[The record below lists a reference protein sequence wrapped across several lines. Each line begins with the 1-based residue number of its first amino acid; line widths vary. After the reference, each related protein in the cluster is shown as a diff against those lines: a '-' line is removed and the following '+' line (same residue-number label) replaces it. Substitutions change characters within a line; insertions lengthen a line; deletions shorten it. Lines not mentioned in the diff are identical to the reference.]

1 MSKSL
6 QDRIADAI
14 SEIGA
19 HILLHGRDMYGETVP
34 LAAAQ
39 DVLRDCAAAL
49 KKSAGPPQK
58 APEPVTIPPSGGGT
72 TVTGV
77 VAFPPSAVGA
87 IAPGGSGGTA
97 AVKVTGGTAAKGR
110 AGGA

>member
-6 QDRIADAI
+6 QDRIADAV

-19 HILLHGRDMYGETVP
+19 HILLHGRDMYGETAA
-34 LAAAQ
+34 LADAQ

-49 KKSAGPPQK
+49 KKTAVVPQK
-58 APEPVTIPPSGGGT
+58 APEPVAFPPAGGETVVT
-72 TVTGV
+72 TVTGTGASTYTV
-77 VAFPPSAVGA
+77 PSGTVKAA
-87 IAPGGSGGTA
+87 GTA
-97 AVKVTGGTAAKGR
+97 GAKGR